1 MRLQRMRFHDQKRE
15 EYAETTK
22 ITAQNIESDVSM
34 FHCIT
39 TFKDEKEGRK
49 KNGVGIF
56 PRENA
61 AP

>member
-1 MRLQRMRFHDQKRE
+1 MRSHDQERK
-15 EYAETTK
+15 EYAETTG
-22 ITAQNIESDVSM
+22 ITAQDIKNDVSM
-34 FHCIT
+34 FYCIT

-56 PRENA
+56 PRENV